1 MSTEPS
7 SNVTYLLW
15 LEFSGGLHNWWCL
28 IVPEEN
34 SDTFKRDA
42 WTDAKGSYNRRWEKP
57 ECLE

>member
-28 IVPEEN
+28 IVPDKN
-34 SDTFKRDA
+34 SDTFKSDA
-42 WTDAKGSYNRRWEKP
+42 GTDGRAAITDDGKSLNV
-57 ECLE
+57 